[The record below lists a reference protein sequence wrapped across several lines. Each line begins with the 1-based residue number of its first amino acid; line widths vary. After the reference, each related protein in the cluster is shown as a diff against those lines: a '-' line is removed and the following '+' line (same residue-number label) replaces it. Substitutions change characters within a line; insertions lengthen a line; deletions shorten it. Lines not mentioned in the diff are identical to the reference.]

1 VSDRRSWGILG
12 RLFRR
17 KPLSDAQEAR
27 IEDLEQQL
35 SRQVQE
41 QLELSLDWKRTRE
54 QLHRHLKQIA
64 EVDRRLELKQAG
76 QEQDGAAKA
85 RDLVLQMKLGRGGSQ

>member
-1 VSDRRSWGILG
+1 VTDRSSWGILG
-12 RLFRR
+12 RFFRR
-17 KPLSDAQEAR
+17 SKATDAQKAR

-35 SRQVQE
+35 NRQVQE

-64 EVDRRLELKQAG
+64 EVDRRLELKNAG
-76 QEQDGAAKA
+76 SQVDGAAKA
-85 RDLVLQMKLGRGGSQ
+85 RDLVMQMKFHREA